1 MLVLSLMLR
10 NPSFATWHRC
20 WWRWKSPQQQRR
32 RRRRQWRRQQLSQV
46 PCLLQVWPACTMPA
60 SWPALLACLLQYLY
74 FHDSNE
80 VVIHFSVKLMML
92 QNLLDL
98 LTLKRWFNQ
107 YWLKII
113 DYVFFFQSN
122 HAFNIP
128 PRRRNHSHL
137 KKIYYYYI
145 HTLLLGIHTYNFFLL
160 LPPAVLI
167 FVYKK
172 KQRNLY
178 CIHRPHFF
186 TMCAKRQR
194 VNKKPVLIEILQQKS
209 GGIFYLALYMMLCT
223 YKSNPSYAPFPHPPK
238 YMCKYIYI

>member
-20 WWRWKSPQQQRR
+20 WWRWKSPQQQQRR
-32 RRRRQWRRQQLSQV
+32 RRRRQWRRRRQLSQV

-60 SWPALLACLLQYLY
+60 SWPAFLACLLQYLY

-113 DYVFFFQSN
+113 DYVFFFSIKSRIQHSSSKKKPQS
-122 HAFNIP
+122 F
-128 PRRRNHSHL
+128 
-137 KKIYYYYI
+137 KKIYYYYYI
-145 HTLLLGIHTYNFFLL
+145 HTLLLGIHTYNFSCYFLQL
-160 LPPAVLI
+160 YSFLYIKNKETYTVYTGHI
-167 FVYKK
+167 FSQCAPSVKEST
-172 KQRNLY
+172 RNL
-178 CIHRPHFF
+178 F
-186 TMCAKRQR
+186 
-194 VNKKPVLIEILQQKS
+194 
-209 GGIFYLALYMMLCT
+209 
-223 YKSNPSYAPFPHPPK
+223 
-238 YMCKYIYI
+238 

>member
-32 RRRRQWRRQQLSQV
+32 RRRRQWRRRQQLSQV

-137 KKIYYYYI
+137 KKIYYYYYI
-145 HTLLLGIHTYNFFLL
+145 HTLLLGIHTYNFSCYFLQL
-160 LPPAVLI
+160 YSFLYIKTKKLI
-167 FVYKK
+167 LYTQATFFHNVRQASKS
-172 KQRNLY
+172 QQETCSNRN
-178 CIHRPHFF
+178 IATKIWWHFLSSPVHD
-186 TMCAKRQR
+186 TM
-194 VNKKPVLIEILQQKS
+194 
-209 GGIFYLALYMMLCT
+209 
-223 YKSNPSYAPFPHPPK
+223 
-238 YMCKYIYI
+238 YI

>member
-32 RRRRQWRRQQLSQV
+32 RRRQWRRRQKQLSQV

-113 DYVFFFQSN
+113 DYVFFFNQ
-122 HAFNIP
+122 IT
-128 PRRRNHSHL
+128 HSTFLLEEETTVIL
-137 KKIYYYYI
+137 KKSTTTTYI
-145 HTLLLGIHTYNFFLL
+145 HFSWASILTIFL
-160 LPPAVLI
+160 ATSSSCTH
-167 FVYKK
+167 F
-172 KQRNLY
+172 
-178 CIHRPHFF
+178 CI
-186 TMCAKRQR
+186 
-194 VNKKPVLIEILQQKS
+194 
-209 GGIFYLALYMMLCT
+209 
-223 YKSNPSYAPFPHPPK
+223 
-238 YMCKYIYI
+238 

>member
-32 RRRRQWRRQQLSQV
+32 QWRRRRRQQQQQLSQV

-137 KKIYYYYI
+137 KKN
-145 HTLLLGIHTYNFFLL
+145 LLLLHTYTSLGHPYLHFFFL
-160 LPPAVLI
+160 ATSSSCTH
-167 FVYKK
+167 F
-172 KQRNLY
+172 
-178 CIHRPHFF
+178 CI
-186 TMCAKRQR
+186 
-194 VNKKPVLIEILQQKS
+194 
-209 GGIFYLALYMMLCT
+209 
-223 YKSNPSYAPFPHPPK
+223 
-238 YMCKYIYI
+238 